1 MIEFLYLY
9 KILRASAPHISEI
22 IGEETN
28 LVEAIPMCY
37 EHVANST
44 INGEK
49 RCVWRI
55 LLHFTLWKETKG
67 KSEMEH
73 KLRM

>member
-49 RCVWRI
+49 RCV
-55 LLHFTLWKETKG
+55 
-67 KSEMEH
+67 
-73 KLRM
+73 